1 MITYDI
7 FEKISKNTTKRNIQ
21 ITFGK
26 SLVGHSTSSLNEKY
40 RLDMALETEVTV
52 ITQVVL

>member
-7 FEKISKNTTKRNIQ
+7 FGKISKNTTKRNIQ

-52 ITQVVL
+52 ITQVVF